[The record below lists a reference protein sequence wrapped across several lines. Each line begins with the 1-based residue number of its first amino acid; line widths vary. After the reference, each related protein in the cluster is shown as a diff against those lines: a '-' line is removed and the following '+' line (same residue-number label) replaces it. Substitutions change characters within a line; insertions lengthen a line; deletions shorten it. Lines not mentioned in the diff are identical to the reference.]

1 MNARRVVV
9 VTAVGVPLAAVALLG
24 AQAYYASTVDR
35 PDLEP
40 AYEVSTRVDPPG
52 EADPGDAVPL
62 RLVVLGDSLAAG
74 VGSPTVDGS
83 LPALIAERVAPAL
96 GRPVSV
102 IGHGVSGART
112 DDTRSEQVPLLA
124 GAPADVVVIVV
135 GSNDV
140 THVTPPWVLRRQTA
154 ELLTEVQG
162 AAAGTPV
169 VLAGIPLFTGTPR
182 LPVPLRWV
190 VGAYARPLR
199 DAQREV
205 TVRAEGVRYADIA
218 RDASPRFRGVP
229 DAMSADGYHPSPVG
243 YGFWADAIA
252 AEVIP
257 AARLNP

>member
-9 VTAVGVPLAAVALLG
+9 GTAVGVPLAAVALLG

-40 AYEVSTRVDPPG
+40 AYEVTTRVDVPG
-52 EADPGDAVPL
+52 GAAPL

-96 GRPVSV
+96 GRPVLV
-102 IGHGVSGART
+102 TGHGVSGART
-112 DDTRSEQVPLLA
+112 DDTLSEQVPLLA
-124 GAPADVVVIVV
+124 GTPADVVVIVV

-140 THVTPPWVLRRQTA
+140 THVTPPWVLRRQTS
-154 ELLTEVQG
+154 ELLDEARE
-162 AAAGTPV
+162 AAAGAPV
-169 VLAGIPLFTGTPR
+169 VLAGIPLFGGADR
-182 LPVPLRWV
+182 LPLPLRWV
-190 VGAYARPLR
+190 VMAYAKPLR
-199 DAQREV
+199 GTQREAAV
-205 TVRAEGVRYADIA
+205 EAEGVRYVDIA

-252 AEVIP
+252 PEVT
-257 AARLNP
+257 AAVTRR